1 MGGPGSV
8 GPADCRRTDR
18 GMVMAFEIKQARRE
32 QVPVMVGLMGPSGS
46 GKTYRALRLATGIQS
61 VSGGEICVI
70 DTESR
75 RALHYADDFRFLH
88 MQFDAPFGPG
98 RYLEAIK
105 AAYDAGA
112 RTIVVDSMSH
122 EHEGPGGVLEMHER
136 ELQRMGGQDRHN
148 FPAWAKP
155 KAERRAMINGILQIP
170 ANFIFCF
177 RAKDKTKPGTDASGK
192 KSLIEQGCMPIAGE
206 EFVFEMTANCLLLP
220 GAAGVPVWRSD
231 YPGERAMMK
240 RPRMFERALADGR
253 QLTEQVGAELAL
265 WARGQSPDDE
275 ERLSKLEARGRE
287 AAEMGK
293 EAKARFWR
301 SLTAAD
307 QAALTERAKRPAPA
321 IVDETT
327 GETLIGEGE

>member
-1 MGGPGSV
+1 
-8 GPADCRRTDR
+8 
-18 GMVMAFEIKQARRE
+18 MAFEIRQARRE

-46 GKTYRALRLATGIQS
+46 GKTYSALRLATGIQS

-240 RPRMFERALADGR
+240 RPRMFERTLADGR
-253 QLTEQVGAELAL
+253 QLSEQVGAELAL
-265 WARGQSPDDE
+265 WARGQLPDDE
-275 ERLSKLEARGRE
+275 DRLSKLEARGRE

-293 EAKARFWR
+293 EAKARFWK
-301 SLTAAD
+301 SLSAAD
-307 QAALTERAKRPAPA
+307 QVALTERAKRPAPA
-321 IVDETT
+321 IVDEM

>member
-1 MGGPGSV
+1 MGGSGGV
-8 GPADCRRTDR
+8 GPADCRRTQG
-18 GMVMAFEIKQARRE
+18 GMVMAFEIRQARRE

-46 GKTYRALRLATGIQS
+46 GKTYSALRLATGIQS

-240 RPRMFERALADGR
+240 RPRMFERTLADGR
-253 QLTEQVGAELAL
+253 QLSEQVGAELAL
-265 WARGQSPDDE
+265 WARGQLPDDE
-275 ERLSKLEARGRE
+275 DRLSKLEARGRE

-293 EAKARFWR
+293 EAKARFWK
-301 SLTAAD
+301 SLSAAD
-307 QAALTERAKRPAPA
+307 QVALTERAKRPAPA
-321 IVDETT
+321 IVDEM

>member
-1 MGGPGSV
+1 
-8 GPADCRRTDR
+8 
-18 GMVMAFEIKQARRE
+18 MAFEIKQARRE

-46 GKTYRALRLATGIQS
+46 GKTYSALRLASGIQS

-122 EHEGPGGVLEMHER
+122 EHEGPGGVLEMHNAAVDALASAEAKRYGKRR
-136 ELQRMGGQDRHN
+136 EDINEDKHN
-148 FPAWAKP
+148 FAAWAKP
-155 KAERRAMINGILQIP
+155 KAERRLMINGILQIP

-177 RAKDKTKPGTDASGK
+177 RAKDKTKPGTDAAGK

-240 RPRMFERALADGR
+240 RPRMFERTLADGR

>member
-1 MGGPGSV
+1 MG
-8 GPADCRRTDR
+8 
-18 GMVMAFEIKQARRE
+18 FEVKQAKRE

-46 GKTYRALRLATGIQS
+46 GKTYSALRLATGIQS

-88 MQFDAPFGPG
+88 MQFDAPFGPL
-98 RYLEAIK
+98 RYLEAIR

-155 KAERRAMINGILQIP
+155 KAERRAMINGILQIA
-170 ANFIFCF
+170 ANFVFCF
-177 RAKDKTKPGTDASGK
+177 RAKDKTKPGTDAAGK

-240 RPRMFERALADGR
+240 RPRMFERTLADGR

-287 AAEMGK
+287 AAEMG
-293 EAKARFWR
+293 EDARDRFWK
-301 SLTAAD
+301 SLSAAD
-307 QAALTERAKRPAPA
+307 KAALKARAKRPAPA

-327 GETLIGEGE
+327 GETLTKGDTK